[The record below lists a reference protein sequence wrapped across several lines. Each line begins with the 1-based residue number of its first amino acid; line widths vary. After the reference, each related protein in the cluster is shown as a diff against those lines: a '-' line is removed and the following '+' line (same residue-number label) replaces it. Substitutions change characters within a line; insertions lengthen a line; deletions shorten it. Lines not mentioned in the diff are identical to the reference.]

1 MNKKTI
7 DQIPQPGDVIYVH
20 RKWKGIPAYKHY
32 GVFIGYDGTLKD
44 QVIHFRGK
52 EKDIAFS
59 EADIIQTSLEDFLKD
74 GELKIQ
80 KRDLKGWEP
89 FPTEEIIRKAKLH
102 CGEKRG
108 TYDLLYNNC
117 EHFANECRFG
127 RHYSLQQKLAEGA
140 KNTFVFIAGVVVTI
154 GGKALVEKFTGEKT
168 DRT

>member
-80 KRDLKGWEP
+80 KRDLKRWEP
-89 FPTEEIIRKAKLH
+89 FPPEEIIRKAKLH

-108 TYDLLYNNC
+108 TYDLRYNNC

-127 RHYSLQQKLAEGA
+127 KHFSSQQKVGERIIVGFCVAVSAVGGFFA
-140 KNTFVFIAGVVVTI
+140 GKNSNKNDCI
-154 GGKALVEKFTGEKT
+154 
-168 DRT
+168 